1 MHPVQFPCSEGLR
14 IAKAMQLFSLQNCSL
29 IRIAALSHCI
39 KMPCHRKTTRSETM
53 SRRCSAPSC
62 TAWTRITMPLR
73 IVAKQSRSLPCHCAT
88 VHCFAPRIT
97 VLYFALPQ
105 LIAAMPYH
113 SSSYRRV
120 AAALHY
126 SHIIAFA
133 QQNFSLQYQ
142 CYPSLCNTSAIPCR
156 ALRLLCAAAQYQTLP
171 HFAKAIRKHA
181 MPLRAHVLP
190 CNCDSIPALPR
201 RSYSIRNYANASLCY
216 TLLCHHS
223 AWQYKTSACQV
234 YPRRLN
240 TPSSSGFFL

>member
-1 MHPVQFPCSEGLR
+1 MRIIAVPSRNHPL
-14 IAKAMQLFSLQNCSL
+14 L
-29 IRIAALSHCI
+29 
-39 KMPCHRKTTRSETM
+39 CH
-53 SRRCSAPSC
+53 
-62 TAWTRITMPLR
+62 
-73 IVAKQSRSLPCHCAT
+73 
-88 VHCFAPRIT
+88 RIT

-105 LIAAMPYH
+105 LIAAIPCH
-113 SSSYRRV
+113 SYSCRSV

-156 ALRLLCAAAQYQTLP
+156 ALRLLCAAAQYQTRP
-171 HFAKAIRKHA
+171 HFAKAVHKHTMPCLCDPMSYLAIAIRYQ
-181 MPLRAHVLP
+181 
-190 CNCDSIPALPR
+190 ALPR
-201 RSYSIRNYANASLCY
+201 RSYSVQNYAAASLY
-216 TLLCHHS
+216 YILLCLRS